1 MRDPYQLLGVSRT
14 AGQDDIK
21 RAYRRLV
28 KELHPDVNPGDTIV
42 EGRFKEVAAAY
53 RLLGDPALRARYDRG
68 EIDGLGR
75 ERPARPFRR
84 GFGGRGMFE
93 DLFKRNNGAQAP
105 VKTRGADVGYR
116 MEVEFGD
123 AVLGCRQ
130 RLTLSDGR
138 GIDVTVPPG
147 TADGDALRLKG
158 QGLAGMGGGAAGD
171 AVVEIRVK
179 PHRLFTRTG
188 EDIHLD
194 VPITLSE
201 AVLGGPVEVPTIDGR
216 VTVRVPPESSSGTQ
230 LRLRGKGVPRGN
242 GGGRGDQY
250 VRLLI
255 VLPDRHDEA
264 LARFAAHWQ
273 PAGPYQ
279 PRRKAGLD

>member
-14 AGQDDIK
+14 ASQDDIK

-28 KELHPDVNPGDTIV
+28 KELHPDVNPGDSIV
-42 EGRFKEVAAAY
+42 ESRFKEVSAAY
-53 RLLGDPALRARYDRG
+53 RVLVDPDARARYDRG

-75 ERPARPFRR
+75 ARPARPFRR
-84 GFGGRGMFE
+84 GFGGRGVFD
-93 DLFKRNNGAQAP
+93 DLFRRNGAQAP

-116 MEVEFGD
+116 MEVAFLD

-130 RLTLSDGR
+130 RLTLSDGS

-147 TADGDALRLKG
+147 TGDGDTLRLKG
-158 QGLAGMGGGAAGD
+158 RGLAGLGGGAAGD
-171 AVVEIRVK
+171 AMVEITVK
-179 PHRLFTRTG
+179 PHRLFTRNG
-188 EDIHLD
+188 HDIHLD
-194 VPITLSE
+194 VPVTLPE
-201 AVLGGPVEVPTIDGR
+201 AVLGGPVEVPTVDGR
-216 VTVRVPPESSSGTQ
+216 VTVRVPPGASSGLQ

-242 GGGRGDQY
+242 GSVRGDQY

-264 LARFAAHWQ
+264 LARFAAHWR
-273 PAGPYQ
+273 PAGVYQ

>member
-14 AGQDDIK
+14 ASQDDIK

-28 KELHPDVNPGDTIV
+28 KELHPDVNPGDAIL
-42 EGRFKEVAAAY
+42 EGRFKEVSAAY
-53 RLLGDPALRARYDRG
+53 RVLVDPEVRARYDRG

-75 ERPARPFRR
+75 AQAARPFRR
-84 GFGGRGMFE
+84 GFGGRGVFD
-93 DLFKRNNGAQAP
+93 DLFKRNGAQAP

-116 MEVEFGD
+116 MEVEFLG

-130 RLTLSDGR
+130 RLTLSDGT

-147 TADGDALRLKG
+147 TADGDTLRLKG
-158 QGLAGMGGGAAGD
+158 RGLSGLGGGAAGD
-171 AVVEIRVK
+171 AMVEIRVN
-179 PHRLFTRTG
+179 PHRLFARDG
-188 EDIHLD
+188 HDIHLD

-201 AVLGGPVEVPTIDGR
+201 AVLGGPVEVPTVDGR
-216 VTVRVPPESSSGTQ
+216 VTVRVPPGASSGLQ
-230 LRLRGKGVPRGN
+230 LRLRGKGVPHGT
-242 GGGRGDQY
+242 GSARGDQY

-264 LARFAAHWQ
+264 LARFAAHWR
-273 PAGPYQ
+273 PAGLYQ